1 MSTTGTNLKQTPF
14 SAIVVDTY
22 AAENEQQIS
31 VTAGTEVIVLDN
43 RQSSTMWQVSIGG
56 TGKEIGWIP
65 SSILVFDGMMTP
77 RGNTNGTSS
86 PSNTVAWQMGTK
98 NSQFGDYH
106 LRQTMTIEIPAKA
119 EISTSRSES
128 NNAPS
133 FHPTRGDNPIFYVK
147 AKRTRAAQTVRE
159 LYLAKD
165 EIVMVTDCKQSSYWW
180 YGHRQF
186 NPEETGWF
194 PIDFVRKISD
204 EERLRSSGI
213 SSSNSPSSSN
223 PNYFRNAPM
232 TSPSKLRERGNG
244 SKYAVNSIATP
255 SNRNKS
261 DASFSFDTQRKKRS
275 ADEGRKLMQDS
286 LVDPKRVLRRFVS
299 KGGTEWAE
307 VKSKTKDGVV
317 YVNEASNTWQ
327 DERPRSAQP
336 LRRFSSSGG
345 THWAELVDDQGIHY
359 YHNTETGGRTI
370 VPPTNATN
378 TNKSLKR
385 LTSIDGSTWEEMFDK
400 ETGKKYWYNVDK
412 QVSSWEDP
420 TIDAKKAAHETE
432 ITPQRRRVPDC
443 IICMDSPACIAL
455 IPCWHATYC
464 AGCADKLETCPQCK
478 KKVER
483 RQRFYL

>member
-1 MSTTGTNLKQTPF
+1 
-14 SAIVVDTY
+14 
-22 AAENEQQIS
+22 
-31 VTAGTEVIVLDN
+31 
-43 RQSSTMWQVSIGG
+43 
-56 TGKEIGWIP
+56 
-65 SSILVFDGMMTP
+65 
-77 RGNTNGTSS
+77 
-86 PSNTVAWQMGTK
+86 
-98 NSQFGDYH
+98 
-106 LRQTMTIEIPAKA
+106 
-119 EISTSRSES
+119 
-128 NNAPS
+128 
-133 FHPTRGDNPIFYVK
+133 
-147 AKRTRAAQTVRE
+147 
-159 LYLAKD
+159 
-165 EIVMVTDCKQSSYWW
+165 MVTDCKQSSYWW

-194 PIDFVRKISD
+194 PLNLVEKISD
-204 EERLRSSGI
+204 EERLRASGI
-213 SSSNSPSSSN
+213 ISSNPPSSSN
-223 PNYFRNAPM
+223 PNHFRNAPM

-261 DASFSFDTQRKKRS
+261 NASFSFNTQSKKQS
-275 ADEGRKLMQDS
+275 AEEGRKLMQDS

-307 VKSKTKDGVV
+307 VKSKTEDGVV

-345 THWAELVDDQGIHY
+345 THWAELVDEQGRHY
-359 YHNTETGGRTI
+359 FHNTERGGRTI

-378 TNKSLKR
+378 ANNSLKR
-385 LTSIDGSTWEEMFDK
+385 LRSIDGSTWEEMFDK

-420 TIDAKKAAHETE
+420 VLDAKKSAHGTE
-432 ITPQRRRVPDC
+432 VTPQRRRAPDC

-478 KKVER
+478 KKVEG
-483 RQRFYL
+483 RQKFYL